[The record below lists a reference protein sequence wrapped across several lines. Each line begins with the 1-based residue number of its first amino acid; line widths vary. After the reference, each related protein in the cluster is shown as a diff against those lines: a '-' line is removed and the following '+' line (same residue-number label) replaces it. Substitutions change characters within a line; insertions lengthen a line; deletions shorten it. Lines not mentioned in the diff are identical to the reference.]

1 MTLIVP
7 WATLPETQHQIL
19 RTAILLL
26 TAWDGGLMKHSEQ
39 VAHHVVRLAP
49 RDQVETWYWAGLL
62 HDIGKLMLE
71 PALLHKR
78 GSLTRQERR
87 AMQQHP
93 LGGAALLKQ
102 LDAPLLVVQGA
113 KYHHARWDGQ
123 GYPAKV
129 ATEQIPVVARA
140 LAIADVYTALISER
154 SYHQAWSPAQARAEI
169 ERHAG
174 TQFDPDLVANF
185 FVPCD
190 RTEQGTLMKV
200 HRCFT

>member
-1 MTLIVP
+1 MTSPGP
-7 WATLPETQHQIL
+7 WQTLPETQHRAL
-19 RTAILLL
+19 RTIALML
-26 TAWDGGLMKHSEQ
+26 TAWDRDLMKHSEQ

-49 RDQVETWYWAGLL
+49 RDQVATWYWAGLL
-62 HDIGKLMLE
+62 HDIGKLMLK

-93 LGGAALLKQ
+93 LGGAALLKK

-123 GYPAKV
+123 GYPAGV
-129 ATEQIPVVARA
+129 ATEQIPGVARA

-154 SYHQAWSPAQARAEI
+154 SYHQAWSPEQARAEI
-169 ERHAG
+169 ERQAG
-174 TQFDPDLVANF
+174 MQFDPNLVEQF
-185 FVPCD
+185 FAPHHLLGQF
-190 RTEQGTLMKV
+190 TFKKV
-200 HRCFT
+200 NPCFT